1 MHPSVGVIG
10 TGAMGIGVVASL
22 RRGGVTTHARDI
34 RPEAQRAASALG
46 ATCHSDAASLARASD
61 IVIILVVDAEQIDT
75 VLFGAGGAA
84 AALRQDGIVMV
95 SSTVAPDYTEALAP
109 RLAAHGVS
117 LIDGPVSGGPQRAAD
132 GTMTIMLAGPPEAL
146 ARCETVIG
154 CIAGR
159 AFHVGNAP
167 GDAAKFKIVNNL
179 LAAVNLAAGAEALA
193 LAVRAGLDPRQVV
206 GSWIFADRMPRALAG
221 DYTPRAATRILT
233 KDVSIAA
240 EFAARI
246 GASSTFATAARDA
259 FRGAVA
265 AGFGDEDDAAICKYL
280 GALPPK

>member
-1 MHPSVGVIG
+1 
-10 TGAMGIGVVASL
+10 
-22 RRGGVTTHARDI
+22 
-34 RPEAQRAASALG
+34 
-46 ATCHSDAASLARASD
+46 
-61 IVIILVVDAEQIDT
+61 
-75 VLFGAGGAA
+75 
-84 AALRQDGIVMV
+84 MV

-159 AFHVGNAP
+159 AFHVGNTP

-206 GSWIFADRMPRALAG
+206 DVINASSGGSWIFADRMPRALAG